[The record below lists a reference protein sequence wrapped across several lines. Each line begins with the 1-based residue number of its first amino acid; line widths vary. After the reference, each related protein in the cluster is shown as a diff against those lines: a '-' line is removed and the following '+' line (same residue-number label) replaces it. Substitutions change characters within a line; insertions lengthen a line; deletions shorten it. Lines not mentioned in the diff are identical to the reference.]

1 MLETFIKKKEGKHMV
16 TYLHKFR
23 GDLLHLG
30 FEIALLLK
38 AVNGVFEIIG
48 GVLLMFASSSY
59 INHIAVLLTQSELS
73 EDPNDAIANAILTF
87 SQSYSVSA
95 QNFGIFYL
103 MSHGIIKLIMVVLLW
118 QKRLWAYPL
127 MIFFLSLF
135 IAYQAYRY
143 TIDHS
148 FMMILLTILDLV
160 VVFLTFV
167 EYKRAIVK
175 VDL

>member
-1 MLETFIKKKEGKHMV
+1 MAI
-16 TYLHKFR
+16 YLRKVR
-23 GDLLHLG
+23 SDILHLG

-38 AVNGVFEIIG
+38 AINGAMEIVG
-48 GVLLMFASSSY
+48 GILLMFINSSY
-59 INHIAVLLTQSELS
+59 LNHVAAMLTQSELS
-73 EDPNDAIANAILTF
+73 EDPNDVIANAILTL
-87 SQSYSVSA
+87 SRSYSVSA

-103 MSHGIIKLIMVVLLW
+103 LSHGIIKLVLVVLLW

-127 MIFFLSLF
+127 TIIFVTLF
-135 IAYQAYRY
+135 IAYQTYRY

-160 VVFLTFV
+160 VVILTFV

-175 VDL
+175 A

>member
-1 MLETFIKKKEGKHMV
+1 MAV
-16 TYLHKFR
+16 YLRKVS
-23 GDLLHLG
+23 GGILHLS

-38 AVNGVFEIIG
+38 AVNGVLEIIG
-48 GVLLMFASSSY
+48 GTLLIFINSSSL
-59 INHIAVLLTQSELS
+59 NHLAIMLTQSELS
-73 EDPNDAIANAILTF
+73 EDPNDVIANAIMTL

-103 MSHGIIKLIMVVLLW
+103 LSHGIIKLILVVLLW
-118 QKRLWAYPL
+118 QRRLWAYPL
-127 MIFFLSLF
+127 TIIFLTLF

-160 VVFLTFV
+160 VVILTFI
-167 EYKRAIVK
+167 EYKRAIAKNV
-175 VDL
+175 

>member
-1 MLETFIKKKEGKHMV
+1 MV
-16 TYLHKFR
+16 TYLRKVS

-38 AVNGVFEIIG
+38 AINGVFEMIG
-48 GVLLMFASSSY
+48 GILLMFINSSY
-59 INHIAVLLTQSELS
+59 LNHIAVVLTQSELS

-103 MSHGIIKLIMVVLLW
+103 LSHGVIKLIMVVLLW

-127 MIFFLSLF
+127 TIIFLSLF

-143 TIDHS
+143 TVDHS
-148 FMMILLTILDLV
+148 VMMILLTILDLV
-160 VVFLTFV
+160 VVILTFV

-175 VDL
+175 IG

>member
-1 MLETFIKKKEGKHMV
+1 MV
-16 TYLHKFR
+16 IYLRKVS
-23 GDLLHLG
+23 GGLLHLG

-38 AVNGVFEIIG
+38 AVNGALEIIG
-48 GVLLMFASSSY
+48 GVLLTFINTSY
-59 INHIAVLLTQSELS
+59 LNRIAVLLTQSELS
-73 EDPNDAIANAILTF
+73 EDPNDAIANTILTL

-103 MSHGIIKLIMVVLLW
+103 LSHGIIKLVMVVLLW

-127 MIFFLSLF
+127 TIFFLTLF

-160 VVFLTFV
+160 VVLLTFV
-167 EYKRAIVK
+167 EYKRAIVR
-175 VDL
+175 VD